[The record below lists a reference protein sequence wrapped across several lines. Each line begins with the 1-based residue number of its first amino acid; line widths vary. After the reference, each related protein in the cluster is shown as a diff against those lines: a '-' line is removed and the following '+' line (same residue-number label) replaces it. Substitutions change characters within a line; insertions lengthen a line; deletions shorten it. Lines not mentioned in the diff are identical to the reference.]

1 MKKVDRIRYLL
12 VVLLVIVAGVSFV
25 KCWDVKY
32 VLKDQVR
39 LPNGGVDYFVS
50 RVNISSQTFNPK
62 FVILMTLIE
71 CCLVV
76 MASKKRFII
85 LGFAIN
91 SIKFIVPFSRYSI
104 KESIHGMFGGLNVEE
119 SISRYYLSFYII
131 VASVCIIAIL
141 YVIEFI
147 RLCVDKNKS
156 ELIR

>member
-32 VLKDQVR
+32 VLKDQVV
-39 LPNGGVDYFVS
+39 LPDGGVDYFVS
-50 RVNISSQTFNPK
+50 RVNISSQIFNPK
-62 FVILMTLIE
+62 FVMLMTLIE

-76 MASKKRFII
+76 MASRKRFII
-85 LGFAIN
+85 LGFVIN
-91 SIKFIVPFSRYSI
+91 LIKFIVPFSRYSI
-104 KESIHGMFGGLNVEE
+104 KESIYGSFGGLNVEE
-119 SISRYYLSFYII
+119 SISRYYLGFYII
-131 VASVCIIAIL
+131 AVLVCIIAIL

-156 ELIR
+156 E